1 MEKMPTLQDFEYMEY
16 GFEVSKIL
24 VQAGVLMDE
33 AAFQITWGQI
43 AEEIAHTLADHGI
56 EMDLIDE
63 GKVLELVLES
73 TDVLKNDDV
82 LFWRDL
88 VKMITVEEIE
98 MILK

>member
-24 VQAGVLMDE
+24 VEAGYLIDA

-63 GKVLELVLES
+63 GKVLEMVFES
-73 TDVLKNDDV
+73 ADVLKNEDM
-82 LFWRDL
+82 LFWRES
-88 VKMITVEEIE
+88 VRTMIVMEITR
-98 MILK
+98 MFT